1 MGPDVS
7 LSTLTRFV
15 FASGHSVDARRF
27 LVAKVPESDE
37 WLVGFKV
44 LKVLERSPSWALVE
58 LKPCE
63 LIWRRDTCTYW

>member
-15 FASGHSVDARRF
+15 FASGDSADARRF
-27 LVAKVPESDE
+27 LVAKVPGSDE

-58 LKPCE
+58 LKTCE
-63 LIWRRDTCTYW
+63 LIWKRDTCTYW